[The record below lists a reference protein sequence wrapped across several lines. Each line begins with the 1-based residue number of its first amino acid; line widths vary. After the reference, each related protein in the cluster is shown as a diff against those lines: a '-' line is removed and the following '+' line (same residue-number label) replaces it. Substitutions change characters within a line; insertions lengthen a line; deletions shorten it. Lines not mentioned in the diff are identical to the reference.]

1 MSYTCYLGE
10 YKMPEIPQKLTLKV
24 KNKNKTIV
32 LLNEG
37 EINFLRS
44 AGLSEITTSL
54 VFPMYTASHKPDY
67 YLGILESFKASKKPF
82 IFRLVRRSPAG
93 KFLYNT
99 DIKVS
104 LEDYTITE
112 DASRGADVTVD
123 IALKQWREYGTKT
136 VTIKEAPNSSYSK
149 GTANTGRGTSL
160 NTTEKTGTGNMVMI
174 ENGAVYGG
182 LYDKICGMKV
192 PPAYIGKWYTVTQIA
207 THNGEQEA
215 LIKELYSW
223 IPVKY
228 LQKNGVA
235 DNAKTV
241 TITKSRD
248 ESTAPKAD
256 TYTAKKGDTLWG
268 ISKKYLGSGAK
279 YVQLCDANKSI
290 ISNPNQIRPG
300 LILAIA

>member
-10 YKMPEIPQKLTLKV
+10 YLMPEIPQKLTLKV

-54 VFPMYTASHKPDY
+54 VFPMYTTTHKPDY

-104 LEDYTITE
+104 LEDYTVAE

-136 VTIKEAPNSSYSK
+136 VTIKETPKPATS
-149 GTANTGRGTSL
+149 TAAANTGGGSSAPAT
-160 NTTEKTGTGNMVMI
+160 KIGTGDKVMI
-174 ENGAVYGG
+174 TSGAVYGG
-182 LYDKICGMKV
+182 LYDKTRGMKV
-192 PPAYIGKWYTVTQIA
+192 PSAYTGKWYTVSQTA
-207 THNGEQEA
+207 THKGEQEA

-223 IPVKY
+223 VAFKY
-228 LQKNGVA
+228 LQKQGAAN
-235 DNAKTV
+235 NATTV
-241 TITKSRD
+241 TVTKNRD
-248 ESTAPKAD
+248 ESTAPKVAA
-256 TYTAKKGDTLWG
+256 YTVKKGDTLWG
-268 ISKKYLGSGAK
+268 IAKKYLGNGAK
-279 YVQLCDANKSI
+279 YTQIYDANKSI
-290 ISNPNQIRPG
+290 ISNPN
-300 LILAIA
+300 LIKVGQVLTIP

>member
-10 YKMPEIPQKLTLKV
+10 YQMPEIPQKLTLKV

-67 YLGILESFKASKKPF
+67 YLGILEGFKTSKKPF

-112 DASRGADVTVD
+112 DASRGADITVD

-136 VTIKEAPNSSYSK
+136 VTIKETP
-149 GTANTGRGTSL
+149 
-160 NTTEKTGTGNMVMI
+160 KT
-174 ENGAVYGG
+174 
-182 LYDKICGMKV
+182 KI
-192 PPAYIGKWYTVTQIA
+192 ATVT
-207 THNGEQEA
+207 
-215 LIKELYSW
+215 
-223 IPVKY
+223 
-228 LQKNGVA
+228 
-235 DNAKTV
+235 KT
-241 TITKSRD
+241 RD
-248 ESTAPKAD
+248 ESTAPKTT
-256 TYTAKKGDTLWG
+256 TYTVKKGDTLWG
-268 ISKKYLGSGAK
+268 IAKKYLGNGAK
-279 YVQLCDANKSI
+279 YTQIYNANKSK
-290 ISNPNQIRPG
+290 ISNPN
-300 LILAIA
+300 LIYVGQVLTIP